1 MASFD
6 THISVAA
13 VSSGVLSSVCIH
25 AGLTTFEQTLLLW
38 LLGTLAGLLPDIDSD
53 NSTSLNLLFHI
64 GYFFLLSWLSFH
76 RWLDLPLTYLWGAA
90 LLLYCAL
97 RFVLLPTFTRI
108 TDHRGHCHS
117 LLATLVFALAT
128 VVFCHRILEASVPLS
143 WLAGLFTT
151 VGVLTHLLLDE
162 WAAIDW
168 RGLSLKKSLGT
179 ALKPV
184 RLADYPVLALLV
196 GALAGLWWLA
206 PAHEPALRLYSE
218 LWQRLSH
225 SWYG

>member
-13 VSSGVLSSVCIH
+13 VSSGVLSSLCIH
-25 AGLTTFEQTLLLW
+25 AGITTFEQTLLLW

-53 NSTSLNLLFHI
+53 SSTSLNLLFHM
-64 GYFFLLSWLSFH
+64 GYFALLSWLSFH
-76 RWLDLPLTYLWGAA
+76 RWNDLPLTYLWGAA
-90 LLLYCAL
+90 LALYGVL
-97 RFVLLPTFTRI
+97 RFVALPTFTRI

-117 LLATLVFALAT
+117 LLATLVFALGA
-128 VVFCHRILEASVPLS
+128 VVFCYQLLGTGAALS
-143 WLAGLFTT
+143 WLAGLFTA

-184 RLADYPVLALLV
+184 RLGDYPVLVLLL
-196 GALAGLWWLA
+196 GALTGLWWLA
-206 PAHEPALRLYSE
+206 PAYEPALRLYGE
-218 LWQRLSH
+218 LWLRLSH
-225 SWYG
+225 PWYG